1 MLQKM
6 STTTIK
12 LRRIRMERKLDN
24 EGICW
29 KFCSIKYNRYFIQM
43 SLISLLIPTLC
54 RRESL
59 IPSNEIIIN
68 EMNTFNE
75 DLNLIAVINEM
86 KVGKK

>member
-1 MLQKM
+1 M

-24 EGICW
+24 VSICW

-59 IPSNEIIIN
+59 IPPNEIIIN